1 MWRTDGRR
9 IPITMDGMCQNGPGS
24 LLEMQN
30 PGPHPRPAAPVS
42 AFQ

>member
-1 MWRTDGRR
+1 MATGYTV
-9 IPITMDGMCQNGPGS
+9 TMDGMCQNGPGS
-24 LLEMQN
+24 LFEMQN